1 MKKLAIA
8 LFALILLTVLAA
20 CGSNDTSTP
29 SGEDSESSS
38 SEARGKVTVGGK
50 AFTEQQ
56 ILSKITSIYLT
67 ENGFDVEDH

>member
-38 SEARGKVTVGGK
+38 SEARREITVGGNTTLRSNK
-50 AFTEQQ
+50 YFQKLLRF
-56 ILSKITSIYLT
+56 I
-67 ENGFDVEDH
+67 